1 MKKPEFIT
9 FPVDDLDV
17 RLYLHTEEV
26 CLTDAVRC
34 GMDDLFIGTVG
45 HLRDGF
51 FSPEVL
57 EHVKHPSTDEDD
69 GFPTKETTYSV
80 VADEDSECVVYI
92 KAFDPGNTEEIYKPW
107 YFDTYELIPEIDE
120 IAKTLLKAFEE

>member
-1 MKKPEFIT
+1 MKKPNYIV
-9 FPVDDLDV
+9 FPVDYVDV
-17 RLYLHTEEV
+17 RLYLHTGEV
-26 CLTDAVRC
+26 WLIDAIRS
-34 GMDDLFIGTVG
+34 GMDDLFIGTVD

-69 GFPTKETTYSV
+69 GFSTKETTYSV
-80 VADEDSECVVYI
+80 VADDTFEDTVYI

-107 YFDTYELIPEIDE
+107 YFDTYALIPEIDE
-120 IAKTLLKAFEE
+120 ITKTLFKAFEE

>member
-1 MKKPEFIT
+1 MKKPSYIE
-9 FPVDDLDV
+9 FPVDYLDV

-26 CLTDAVRC
+26 YLIDSIRH

-80 VADEDSECVVYI
+80 VVDDTFEDTVYI

-107 YFDTYELIPEIDE
+107 YFDTYELIPEVEE